1 MTRIQG
7 DIAYRKIQGGG
18 IKNIG
23 ALPATSAEWR
33 DRLVCIRQGHTGTSI
48 FSGATY
54 AIMEDSLHGEVATF
68 AAGCFWDLEAEFRR
82 RESVIA
88 TRVGYT
94 GGDVPDPTYEQVSS
108 GNTGHVEAVQVI
120 FNPARISYADLLDVF
135 WNLVPVSQEKG
146 TPRPVIFYHS
156 PEQRVL
162 AESFNRSVSTSRGE
176 PVPLDILPAGVFW
189 PAEECHQQYY
199 EKCARGYSTTQTS
212 WE

>member
-1 MTRIQG
+1 M
-7 DIAYRKIQGGG
+7 
-18 IKNIG
+18 KNIG

-156 PEQRVL
+156 PEQEAAAEDFLKRVM
-162 AESFNRSVSTSRGE
+162 RTPSV
-176 PVPLDILPAGVFW
+176 PVIVEVLPAGTFW
-189 PAEECHQQYY
+189 EAEESHQHYY
-199 EKCARGYSTTQTS
+199 EKCGQGYGTSTKF
-212 WE
+212 WG